1 MAESTPLVSV
11 AGESYTKFTN
21 AIGSY
26 YDSPEAA
33 KIFSDFNEGLIDNAT
48 AYKELTKIG
57 GVKAITNADGSIRDY
72 VVDSDFISYAQSKGY
87 ITGTEVGT
95 PLGNVANS
103 NAAGSTYSQAA
114 NLQVPSVITKQAGE
128 KDVLNAAV
136 GIGTKSTGEKVIG
149 VLGGIGQAVG
159 AVLSG
164 CQVGKKFDK
173 ALYESNPDF
182 WDANGMKSLDPDTWS
197 TITQDDDSLNA
208 TLFNFAMGIK
218 PKEDNSGYTATAYM
232 DENAF
237 AYNILYQLVKG
248 VFDAPSISST
258 IEDSS
263 LYHPEYFNQPIIS
276 TGASA
281 SYTLQR
287 YKTTY
292 TAYPSNGQR
301 LAAFK
306 GLDNSTSFSV
316 FSDNPGTITYTVK
329 RESSTNTYTK
339 PLTEVTTKTGH
350 KVYFYMFASWG
361 EEAQAIASIAF
372 NILNRSNANTS
383 GRESGDIG
391 EILFYGSESVIS
403 QVQGASDQSGA
414 VLFDTSGL
422 NKATAKVADVL
433 TALKEQ
439 FADLWNEAITKTV
452 PQEDGSEKTYT
463 YIPVPFPSG
472 LSLTDLQPT
481 TDIEYINQEY
491 PQPDP
496 STLPDHLLE
505 LINKLLGKD
514 SVPTDI
520 PPTGGGETTPIVYPT
535 GEASSL
541 WAIYNPTIA
550 QLNSLGAWLWSSDFI
565 DQILKLFSDPMQ
577 GLIGLHK
584 VYAQPKIGGTR
595 NIKVG
600 YLDSGVASKYVSD
613 QYVTVDCGNVDLYE
627 FFGNTMDYAPY
638 TEIKLF
644 LPFIGIV
651 SLDVADV
658 MRSTISITYGVD
670 VLSGACLANVSVK
683 RDNSGGVLY
692 SFSGD
697 CASHYPL
704 SSGSY
709 QGVVAGILGV
719 AASAVG
725 GFTAGGIG
733 GAVMG
738 GAISAA
744 RTLAGG
750 NLTNVQH
757 SGAFS
762 GNAGAMGGKKPYLII
777 SRAQSAMNDGFSAL
791 QGFPSN
797 AFLNLST
804 CKGFTRVS
812 AVHVENIPNA
822 TKEEKAEIETLLKSG
837 VIIR

>member
-1 MAESTPLVSV
+1 MTESTPLVSV

-164 CQVGKKFDK
+164 CQLGKDIDK
-173 ALYESNPDF
+173 ALYDANPDF
-182 WDANGMKSLDPDTWS
+182 WDANNMSSLDPDTWS
-197 TITQDDDSLNA
+197 SITQDDDSLNA
-208 TLFNFAMGIK
+208 TLFNFAMGIQ
-218 PKEDNSGYTATAYM
+218 PKKDNPQEYDTRPYM
-232 DENAF
+232 DEKAF
-237 AYNILYQLVKG
+237 AYNVWWMLNKG
-248 VFDAPSISST
+248 LFDSPNIASEAPEDFNTQTKNLMPFTSYNGNST
-258 IEDSS
+258 TTTRVNENPETTTFHGASHIATFHTDYDGA
-263 LYHPEYFNQPIIS
+263 LEYF
-276 TGASA
+276 
-281 SYTLQR
+281 
-287 YKTTY
+287 
-292 TAYPSNGQR
+292 
-301 LAAFK
+301 
-306 GLDNSTSFSV
+306 V
-316 FSDNPGTITYTVK
+316 
-329 RESSTNTYTK
+329 
-339 PLTEVTTKTGH
+339 
-350 KVYFYMFASWG
+350 
-361 EEAQAIASIAF
+361 AIASSKSTFKNASPYTYNGKTVYFNGITKSGGRKIETITPPANSWVGG
-372 NILNRSNANTS
+372 NILPATS
-383 GRESGDIG
+383 AYLAWIME
-391 EILFYGSESVIS
+391 YGSESQNMPGV
-403 QVQGASDQSGA
+403 SDQPNA
-414 VLFDTSGL
+414 IIFDTSGL
-422 NKATAKVADVL
+422 NKATTTLTDVL
-433 TALKEQ
+433 SALKNQ
-439 FADLWNEAITKTV
+439 FVNLWKEAITKTV

-463 YIPVPFPSG
+463 YVPMPFPTG

-481 TDIEYINQEY
+481 TNIEYINQEY

-505 LINKLLGKD
+505 LINKLLGKN
-514 SVPTDI
+514 STPTDV
-520 PPTGGGETTPIVYPT
+520 PPTGSGETTPIVYPT

-584 VYAQPKIGGTR
+584 VYAQPTIGGTR

-613 QYVTVDCGNVDLYE
+613 QYVTVDCGNIDLYE

-658 MRSTISITYGVD
+658 MRSTISVTYGVD

-709 QGVVAGILGV
+709 QGVVAGVLGV
-719 AASAVG
+719 ATSAAG
-725 GFTAGGIG
+725 GFAAGGIG

-791 QGFPSN
+791 QGYPSN

-804 CKGFTRVS
+804 CKGFTRVT

-822 TKEEKAEIETLLKSG
+822 TKEEKEQIESLLKSG

>member
-1 MAESTPLVSV
+1 MAESTPLVST
-11 AGESYTKFTN
+11 AGESYTKFTS

-26 YDSPEAA
+26 YDSPDAA
-33 KIFSDFNEGLIDNAT
+33 KIFSDFNEGLIDSTT

-57 GVKAITNADGSIRDY
+57 GVKAIRNADGSIRDY

-136 GIGTKSTGEKVIG
+136 GVGTKTTGEKVIG

-197 TITQDDDSLNA
+197 SITQDDDSLNG
-208 TLFNFAMGIK
+208 TMFNFAMGIK

-258 IEDSS
+258 VDTGS
-263 LYHPEYFNQPIIS
+263 LNHPEYFNQPIIS
-276 TGASA
+276 TGASVTLSSETWKE
-281 SYTLQR
+281 SYTVN
-287 YKTTY
+287 
-292 TAYPSNGQR
+292 PSNGQR
-301 LAAFK
+301 VAAFQ
-306 GLDNSTSFSV
+306 GQDGSVSLNV
-316 FSDNPGTITYTVK
+316 FSTNPGTVTFTHARASGTETK
-329 RESSTNTYTK
+329 TERLLESI
-339 PLTEVTTKTGH
+339 TKTGH
-350 KVYFYMFASWG
+350 KIYSYALTTWSVGAHG
-361 EEAQAIASIAF
+361 VVTTTI
-372 NILNRSNANTS
+372 NNLNRKSANV
-383 GRESGDIG
+383 GGLQGDIG

-403 QVQGASDQSGA
+403 QVQGTPDQSGA
-414 VLFDTSGL
+414 TLFDTSGL

-439 FADLWNEAITKTV
+439 FSDLWNEAITKTV

-505 LINKLLGKD
+505 LINKLLGKNSD
-514 SVPTDI
+514 PTDI
-520 PPTGGGETTPIVYPT
+520 PPTGGGETEPIVYPT

-613 QYVTVDCGNVDLYE
+613 QYVTVDCGNIDLYE

-658 MRSTISITYGVD
+658 MRSTISVTYGVD

-719 AASAVG
+719 ATSAVG
-725 GFTAGGIG
+725 GFAAGGVG

-744 RTLAGG
+744 RALAGG

-777 SRAQSAMNDGFSAL
+777 SRAQSAMNDGFSTL